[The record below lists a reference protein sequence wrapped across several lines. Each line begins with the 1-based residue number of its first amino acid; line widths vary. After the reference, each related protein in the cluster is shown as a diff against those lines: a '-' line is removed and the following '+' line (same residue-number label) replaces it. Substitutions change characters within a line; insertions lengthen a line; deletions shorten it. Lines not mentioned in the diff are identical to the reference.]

1 MSWQFDRRRAGVG
14 VAGALSFINLYTPQA
29 ILPDIARDFDVGV
42 MQAGLTM
49 TAPLLAVACV
59 APFAGSISDRLGRKT
74 LIVTAAF
81 VLVLPT
87 LLVATAPGL
96 HAMVLWRFLQ
106 GLLVPF
112 VFTVC
117 VAYIGEEC
125 PGAAGIRTA
134 GVYAVGTIIGGF
146 SGRLL
151 AGLFAEHGGW
161 RNGFVAI
168 AVCSLAAAVFIALV
182 LPRERRFVPVR
193 GGLHSTFATYVEH
206 LRTPRLIATCA
217 IGFSMLFTNVAA
229 FTYVNFYLAAAPFRL
244 SPAQLGLVFAVYLLG
259 AVTTSVA
266 ARVAARIGRRQT
278 LGLAAALAAGGL
290 ALTLAP
296 VLTLGIAGLACMSG
310 GLFVVQALSL
320 NFIAST
326 TRRAKSTAVGL
337 YVTCYYVGGALGG
350 LLPGSLWSHAGWA
363 GVVALLVAVQAVI
376 GLIGLRFWREPFG
389 A

>member
-1 MSWQFDRRRAGVG
+1 MRWLPDRRRVGVG
-14 VAGALSFINLYTPQA
+14 MAGALSFINLYTPQA

-59 APFAGSISDRLGRKT
+59 APFAGSISDRVGRKT

-81 VLVLPT
+81 LLVLPT
-87 LLVATAPGL
+87 LLVAAAPGL

-125 PGAAGIRTA
+125 QGAAGIRAA
-134 GVYAVGTIIGGF
+134 GTYAIGTIIGGF

-161 RNGFVAI
+161 RMGFVAV
-168 AVCSLAAAVFIALV
+168 AACSLAAAVVVALV
-182 LPRERRFVPVR
+182 LPRERRFMPLH
-193 GGLHSTFATYVEH
+193 GGLPAALATYIEH
-206 LRTPRLIATCA
+206 LRTPRLLATCA
-217 IGFSMLFTNVAA
+217 VGFGMLFTNVAA
-229 FTYVNFYLAAAPFRL
+229 FTYVNFYLAAPPFLLR
-244 SPAQLGLVFAVYLLG
+244 PAQLGLVFGVYLLG
-259 AVTTSVA
+259 VVTTSVA
-266 ARVAARIGRRQT
+266 TGLALRIGRRRT
-278 LGLAAALAAGGL
+278 LGLAVALAAGGL
-290 ALTLAP
+290 LLTLVP
-296 VLTLGIAGLACMSG
+296 RLWLVIAGLACMSG

-320 NFIAST
+320 GFIATT

-337 YVTCYYVGGALGG
+337 YVTFYYIGGALGG
-350 LLPGSLWSHAGWA
+350 LLPGGVWSHAGWS
-363 GVVALLVAVQAVI
+363 GVVAVLVAVLAVM
-376 GLIGLRFWREPFG
+376 GAVGLRFWREPAG
-389 A
+389 T

>member
-1 MSWQFDRRRAGVG
+1 MTWRPDRRRAGVA
-14 VAGALSFINLYTPQA
+14 VAGGLSFINLYTPQA

-49 TAPLLAVACV
+49 TAPLLAVACM
-59 APFAGSISDRLGRKT
+59 APFVGGISDRLGRKT
-74 LIVTAAF
+74 LIVTAGF
-81 VLVLPT
+81 LLVLPT

-125 PGAAGIRTA
+125 PGSAGIRAA
-134 GVYAVGTIIGGF
+134 GSYAIGTIIGGF

-151 AGLFAEHGGW
+151 AGLFTEHGDW
-161 RNGFVAI
+161 RMGFLAVA
-168 AVCSLAAAVFIALV
+168 ACSLAGAIFVALV
-182 LPRERRFVPVR
+182 LPRERRFVPLR
-193 GGLHSTFATYVEH
+193 GGLHATFATYVEH

-229 FTYVNFYLAAAPFRL
+229 FTYVNFYLAAPPFLL
-244 SPAQLGLVFAVYLLG
+244 SPAQLGLVFGVYLLG
-259 AVTTSVA
+259 VLTTSFASAVA
-266 ARVAARIGRRQT
+266 VRIGRRRT
-278 LGLAAALAAGGL
+278 LVLAAALAASGL
-290 ALTLAP
+290 LLTLAP
-296 VLTLGIAGLACMSG
+296 VLALVIAGLACMSG

-320 NFIAST
+320 GFIATT
-326 TRRAKSTAVGL
+326 TRRAKSAAVGL
-337 YVTCYYVGGALGG
+337 YVTVYYIGGALGG
-350 LLPGSLWSHAGWA
+350 LLPGGVWGHAGWA
-363 GVVALLVAVQAVI
+363 GVVALLVAVQAAIAAI
-376 GLIGLRFWREPFG
+376 GMVFWREP

>member
-1 MSWQFDRRRAGVG
+1 MRWTPDRRRAGVG
-14 VAGALSFINLYTPQA
+14 VAGGLSFINLYTPQA
-29 ILPDIARDFDVGV
+29 ILPDIASDFDVGV

-59 APFAGSISDRLGRKT
+59 APFVGGISDRLGRKT

-81 VLVLPT
+81 LLVVPT

-112 VFTVC
+112 IFTVC
-117 VAYIGEEC
+117 VAYIGDEC
-125 PGAAGIRTA
+125 QGAAGIRAA
-134 GVYAVGTIIGGF
+134 GTYAIGTIIGGF

-161 RNGFVAI
+161 RMGFVAI
-168 AVCSLAAAVFIALV
+168 AACSLAAAVFVALV
-182 LPRERRFVPVR
+182 LPRERRFVPLR
-193 GGLHSTFATYVEH
+193 GGLHAAFGTYVEH

-217 IGFSMLFTNVAA
+217 IGFGMLFTNVAA
-229 FTYVNFYLAAAPFRL
+229 FTYVNFYLAAPPFLL

-259 AVTTSVA
+259 AVTTAVA
-266 ARVAARIGRRQT
+266 SRVAVRIGRRRT
-278 LGLAAALAAGGL
+278 LALAAGLAAGGL
-290 ALTLAP
+290 LLTLAP
-296 VLTLGIAGLACMSG
+296 VLSLVIAGLACMSG

-320 NFIAST
+320 GFIATT

-337 YVTCYYVGGALGG
+337 YVTSYYIGGALGG

-363 GVVALLVAVQAVI
+363 GVVALLVAVQAGI
-376 GLIGLRFWREPFG
+376 GAVGGRFWRE
-389 A
+389 AA